1 MATDM
6 KETMVKTTNN
16 YDGINDDTVNDDT
29 VNDDTEMHIFSRLT
43 AEKRVACNFC
53 SRRLYRGRISLNPRD
68 NGCGTVATVAY
79 PTTMR

>member
-6 KETMVKTTNN
+6 QETMAKTTNN

-43 AEKRVACNFC
+43 AEEKVACNFC
-53 SRRLYRGRISLNPRD
+53 SRRLTIAARSHSVP
-68 NGCGTVATVAY
+68 ATTGVE
-79 PTTMR
+79 P